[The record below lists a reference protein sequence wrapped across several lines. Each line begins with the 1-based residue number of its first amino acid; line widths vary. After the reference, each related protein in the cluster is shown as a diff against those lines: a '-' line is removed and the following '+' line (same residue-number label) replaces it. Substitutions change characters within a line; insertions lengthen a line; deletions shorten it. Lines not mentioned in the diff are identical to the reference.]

1 MSKHTVLF
9 ELGCEELPPKS
20 LKKLRDALQAE
31 TVKGL
36 KDAGLAFDSIEAYA
50 APRRLALKILNVD
63 GAQAD
68 TQKRFDGPAK
78 QAAFDAEGNPTK
90 ALEGFMRGQGITV
103 DQVTTFQ
110 AGKVEKVCYLKDV
123 KGQSLDVLLP
133 QILQAALDNLPI
145 AKRMRS
151 AASRTEFVRPVKWV
165 VLLKDNDV
173 IDATIQDHKAGNVT
187 FGHRFHAPEAITLT
201 HADEYL
207 SKLKAAYVVASF
219 EERQAIIDGQVKAL
233 ADEVNAIAI
242 VPADLRDEVTALVEW
257 PVALRAS
264 FEERFL
270 AVPQEALITT
280 MQDNQ
285 KYFCLVNSD
294 NKLQPYFITVS
305 NIESKDPTQIIE
317 GNEKVVRP
325 RLSDAEFFF
334 LQDQKQPL
342 ASRKEKLANM
352 VFQAELGTLW
362 NKSERIAK
370 LAVAL
375 APITGANASDAE
387 KAALLAKCDLTS
399 ELVGEFPELQGI
411 AGTYYARLEGENDE
425 VAESLG
431 EQYLP
436 KFAGDVLPKTKTG
449 TTIALAD
456 RLDTLVGIFTIGQ
469 IPSGSKDPFAL
480 RRSAIGILRLI
491 IENELDFDLKEI
503 LTIAYKLVTDDISRV
518 TGKSVTTQMT
528 SDNSTIQKVQDV
540 IDFLDGRYRAKYE
553 DQGVAVDVI
562 QAVQALSPKSPLDF
576 DKRVNA
582 VNHFRTLP
590 EAAALASANKRVANI
605 LAKEAAP
612 TGSVIEA
619 NLVEDAEK
627 ALFAELAKITP
638 VVEPLFAAKDYTA
651 ALSALAALRAPVD
664 AFFDGVMVMA
674 DDAELK
680 ANRLRM
686 LAQLRDLFTKVADIS
701 VLQH

>member
-20 LKKLRDALQAE
+20 LKTLRDALQAE
-31 TVKGL
+31 TEKGL

-50 APRRLALKILNVD
+50 APRRLALKIINVD

-68 TQKRFDGPAK
+68 TQKRFDGPAV
-78 QAAFDAEGNPTK
+78 QAAYDAEGKPTK
-90 ALEGFMRGQGITV
+90 ALEGFMRGQGIKV
-103 DQVTTFQ
+103 DQVSTFQ

-123 KGQSLDVLLP
+123 KGQSLDALLP
-133 QILQAALDNLPI
+133 QILQTALDNLPI

-165 VLLKDNDV
+165 VLLKDNEV
-173 IDATIQDHKAGNVT
+173 VDATIQDHKAGNVT
-187 FGHRFHAPEAITLT
+187 YGHRFHAPEAITLAN
-201 HADEYL
+201 ADAYL
-207 SKLKAAYVVASF
+207 DALRAAKVVANF
-219 EERQAIIDGQVKAL
+219 EERQGIIDQQVKAL

-352 VFQAELGTLW
+352 VFQAQLGTLW

-375 APITGANASDAE
+375 SAITGANPADAE

-425 VAESLG
+425 VAEALG

-436 KFAGDVLPKTKTG
+436 KFAGDVLPQTKTG

-456 RLDTLVGIFTIGQ
+456 RLDTLTGIFGIGQ
-469 IPSGSKDPFAL
+469 APTGSKDPFAL
-480 RRSAIGILRLI
+480 RRSAIGILRLVTENDLDVS
-491 IENELDFDLKEI
+491 IEELIKLALAAYGDVLKDHDKT
-503 LTIAYKLVTDDISRV
+503 LADAVA
-518 TGKSVTTQMT
+518 
-528 SDNSTIQKVQDV
+528 
-540 IDFLDGRYRAKYE
+540 FLEGRYRAKYE

-576 DKRVNA
+576 DKRVTA
-582 VNHFRTLP
+582 VNHFRSLP
-590 EAAALASANKRVANI
+590 EAAALAAANKRVANI
-605 LAKEAAP
+605 LAKETVP
-612 TGSVIEA
+612 DGLVT
-619 NLVEDAEK
+619 NDYLVEDAEK
-627 ALFAELAKITP
+627 ALFEEFWRINNI
-638 VVEPLFAAKDYTA
+638 VRPLFDDKDYTA
-651 ALSALAALRAPVD
+651 ALSELAVLRSPID
-664 AFFDGVMVMA
+664 AFFDNVMVMA
-674 DDAELK
+674 DDSNLRT
-680 ANRLRM
+680 NRLRM
-686 LAQLRDLFTKVADIS
+686 LQLFRNLFMQVADIS

>member
-50 APRRLALKILNVD
+50 APRRLALKIVNVD

-103 DQVTTFQ
+103 DQVSTFQ

-133 QILQAALDNLPI
+133 QILQNALDNLPI

-173 IDATIQDHKAGNVT
+173 VDATIQDHKAGNVT
-187 FGHRFHAPEAITLT
+187 YGHRFHAPEAITLT

-207 SKLKAAYVVASF
+207 AKLKTAYVVASF
-219 EERQAIIDGQVKAL
+219 EERQAIIDGQVKTL

-242 VPADLRDEVTALVEW
+242 VPSDLRDEVTALVEW

-375 APITGANASDAE
+375 APITGAKAEDAE

-456 RLDTLVGIFTIGQ
+456 RLDTLTGIFGIGQ
-469 IPSGSKDPFAL
+469 APTGSKDPFAL
-480 RRSAIGILRLI
+480 RRSAIGILRLVT
-491 IENELDFDLKEI
+491 ENELDVSIEDLIKFA
-503 LTIAYKLVTDDISRV
+503 LAAY
-518 TGKSVTTQMT
+518 G
-528 SDNSTIQKVQDV
+528 DV
-540 IDFLDGRYRAKYE
+540 LKDHDKTLADAVAFLEGRYRAKYE

-582 VNHFRTLP
+582 VNHFRALP
-590 EAAALASANKRVANI
+590 EAAALAAANKRVANI

-612 TGSVIEA
+612 AGEVVEA

-686 LAQLRDLFTKVADIS
+686 LAQLRELFTKVADIS

>member
-20 LKKLRDALQAE
+20 LKTLRDALQAE

-50 APRRLALKILNVD
+50 APRRLALKIVNVD
-63 GAQAD
+63 GAQVD
-68 TQKRFDGPAK
+68 TQKRFDGPAV
-78 QAAFDAEGNPTK
+78 QAAYDAEGKPTK
-90 ALEGFMRGQGITV
+90 ALEGFMRGQGISI
-103 DQVTTFQ
+103 DQVSTFQ

-133 QILQAALDNLPI
+133 QILQTALDHLPV

-165 VLLKDNDV
+165 VLLKDDQV
-173 IDATIQDHKAGNVT
+173 IAASIQDHIAGNVT
-187 FGHRFHAPEAITLT
+187 YGHRFHAPDAITLAN
-201 HADEYL
+201 ADAYL
-207 SKLKAAYVVASF
+207 DALRAAKVVASF
-219 EERQAIIDGQVKAL
+219 EERQAIIDQQVKAL

-242 VPADLRDEVTALVEW
+242 VPADLRDEVTSLVEW

-294 NKLQPYFITVS
+294 HKLQPYFITVS
-305 NIESKDPTQIIE
+305 NIESKDPKQIIE

-342 ASRKEKLANM
+342 ASRSEKLANM
-352 VFQAELGTLW
+352 VFQAQLGTLW
-362 NKSERIAK
+362 DKTVRIAM
-370 LAVAL
+370 LAVEL
-375 APITGANASDAE
+375 TKFTGAQVADAE
-387 KAALLAKCDLTS
+387 RAAMLSKCDLTS

-425 VAESLG
+425 VAEALG

-456 RLDTLVGIFTIGQ
+456 RLDTLVGIFGIGQ
-469 IPSGSKDPFAL
+469 APTGSKDPFAL

-491 IENELDFDLKEI
+491 IENNLDV
-503 LTIAYKLVTDDISRV
+503 TIEALVNSALHAYGALITDPNKTR
-518 TGKSVTTQMT
+518 
-528 SDNSTIQKVQDV
+528 SDAVA
-540 IDFLDGRYRAKYE
+540 FLEGRYRAKYE
-553 DQGVAVDVI
+553 DQGVQVDVI
-562 QAVQALSPKSPLDF
+562 QAVQAMSPASPLDF

-582 VNHFRTLP
+582 VNHFRNLP
-590 EAAALASANKRVANI
+590 EAAALAAANKRVANI

-612 TGSVIEA
+612 EGLVVEA
-619 NLVEDAEK
+619 SLIEDAEK

-674 DDAELK
+674 DDSELK
-680 ANRLRM
+680 ANRLRL

>member
-20 LKKLRDALQAE
+20 LKTLRDALQAE
-31 TVKGL
+31 TEKGL

-50 APRRLALKILNVD
+50 APRRLALKIINID

-68 TQKRFDGPAK
+68 TQKRFDGPAV
-78 QAAFDAEGNPTK
+78 QAAYDAEGKPTK
-90 ALEGFMRGQGITV
+90 ALEGFMRGQGITA
-103 DQVTTFQ
+103 DQVSTFQ

-123 KGQSLDVLLP
+123 QGQSLDVLLP
-133 QILQAALDNLPI
+133 QILQTALDNLPI

-173 IDATIQDHKAGNVT
+173 VDATIQDHKAGNVT
-187 FGHRFHAPEAITLT
+187 YGHRFHAPEAITLAN
-201 HADEYL
+201 ADAYL
-207 SKLKAAYVVASF
+207 DALRAAKVVANF
-219 EERQAIIDGQVKAL
+219 EERQAIIDQQVKAL

-285 KYFCLVNSD
+285 KYFCLVNAD

-352 VFQAELGTLW
+352 VFQAQLGTLW

-375 APITGANASDAE
+375 SAITGANPADAE

-425 VAESLG
+425 VAEALG

-436 KFAGDVLPKTKTG
+436 KFAGDVLPQTKTG

-456 RLDTLVGIFTIGQ
+456 RLDTLTGIFGIGQ
-469 IPSGSKDPFAL
+469 APTGSKDPFAL
-480 RRSAIGILRLI
+480 RRSAIGILRLVTENDLDVS
-491 IENELDFDLKEI
+491 IEELIKLALAAYGDVLKDHDKT
-503 LTIAYKLVTDDISRV
+503 LADAVA
-518 TGKSVTTQMT
+518 
-528 SDNSTIQKVQDV
+528 
-540 IDFLDGRYRAKYE
+540 FLEGRYRAKYE

-576 DKRVNA
+576 DKRVTA
-582 VNHFRTLP
+582 VNHFRSLP
-590 EAAALASANKRVANI
+590 EAAALAAANKRVANI
-605 LAKEAAP
+605 LAKETVP
-612 TGSVIEA
+612 DGLVT
-619 NLVEDAEK
+619 NDYLVEDAEK
-627 ALFAELAKITP
+627 ALFEEFWRINNI
-638 VVEPLFAAKDYTA
+638 VRPLFDDKDYTA
-651 ALSALAALRAPVD
+651 ALSELAVLRSPID
-664 AFFDGVMVMA
+664 AFFDNVMVMA
-674 DDAELK
+674 DDSNLRT
-680 ANRLRM
+680 NRLRM
-686 LAQLRDLFTKVADIS
+686 LQLFRNLFMQVADIS